1 MKNLFRLKNYP
12 VYFQNIAVKHD
23 VTINER
29 AKEKELY
36 EIAKEN
42 NKDSNPDLKNIF
54 LVLRPLWDRKVIKVK
69 KKKKVSPVRETLN
82 S

>member
-1 MKNLFRLKNYP
+1 M
-12 VYFQNIAVKHD
+12 
-23 VTINER
+23 TINER

-36 EIAKEN
+36 EIAIEN
-42 NKDSNPDLKNIF
+42 NKNSNPDLKNIF
-54 LVLRPLWDRKVIKVK
+54 LVLQPLWDQKVIKVR